1 MHTVTKVLVVFAS
14 VLCVLL
20 AALTMAFSVNV
31 DRVTGDYQAE
41 RDRRLHAE
49 TDAQSTVAQA
59 QAALAEKSQ
68 ELAGLNA
75 SFTNLKTQFNS
86 LEAERAQLVAAVR
99 AAEAQR
105 DAIVGQVAQVQASNN
120 TLVEINKSYAGEVTK
135 LRDTELAR
143 SRREIELVDRIN
155 DLESQVEVQV
165 ASVRALQEQLAEANR
180 ALQSAGPS
188 VRTTRGQEQP
198 FRPSIAISGKV
209 LNVGKDPATGRPMA
223 TINVGANDQVREN
236 MELVI
241 TRNGNFVANLIV
253 TKTDL
258 QWSMGRIDALGK
270 TVQIQPG
277 DVVTTLASR

>member
-20 AALTMAFSVNV
+20 AALTMAYSVNV

-41 RDRRLHAE
+41 RDRRLQAE
-49 TDAQSTVAQA
+49 TSATDLVGQA
-59 QAALAEKSQ
+59 QAKLQEKEQ
-68 ELAGLNA
+68 ELAALNA
-75 SFTNLKTQFNS
+75 NFTNLKTQIAT
-86 LEAERAQLVAAVR
+86 LEAERAQLVTGVR
-99 AAEAQR
+99 AAEAAR
-105 DAIVGQVAQVQASNN
+105 DAIVAQVAQVQASNN
-120 TLVEINKSYAGEVTK
+120 TLVEINKSYAGEVTS
-135 LRDTELAR
+135 LRDSELAR

-155 DLESQVEVQV
+155 DLESQLEVRT

-180 ALQSAGPS
+180 ALQSAGPG
-188 VRTTRGQEQP
+188 RTTTQSP
-198 FRPSIAISGKV
+198 DSPYRPSIAINGRV
-209 LNVGKDPATGRPMA
+209 LNVGKDPATGKPMA

-241 TRNGNFVANLIV
+241 TRNGNFVANLVV

-270 TVQIQPG
+270 QVTIQPG
-277 DVVTTLASR
+277 DTVTTLASR